1 MRRIFQS
8 VLASRA
14 RMLAAAVLCLLALV
28 VAFVTWW
35 PGAPA
40 PAPTGGSAAVPAV
53 GLARPSPEP
62 LPGPPVPARE
72 PAGESAGSAGPQARS
87 APVAPPEARGTV
99 RLSVR
104 SILVGDDR
112 RLALVDGRIVGPG
125 DRVGGAVVMD
135 IGPRTVDVREAGGGR
150 RRLELARP
158 APGAEVR

>member
-14 RMLAAAVLCLLALV
+14 RILAAAVLCLLAVV
-28 VAFVTWW
+28 VASVTWW
-35 PGAPA
+35 PAAPA
-40 PAPTGGSAAVPAV
+40 PDPASRSAATPATRV
-53 GLARPSPEP
+53 STPSPEP
-62 LPGPPVPARE
+62 LPGPSVPARE
-72 PAGESAGSAGPQARS
+72 QAGESAGSAGPQAPP
-87 APVAPPEARGTV
+87 APVASPEARGTV
-99 RLSVR
+99 RLRVR

-158 APGAEVR
+158 APRAEVR